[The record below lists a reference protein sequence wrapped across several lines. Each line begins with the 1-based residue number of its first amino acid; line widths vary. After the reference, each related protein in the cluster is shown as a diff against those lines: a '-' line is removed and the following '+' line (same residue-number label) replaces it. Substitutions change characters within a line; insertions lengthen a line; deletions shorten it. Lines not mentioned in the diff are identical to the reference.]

1 MRINSSDFDLRG
13 RRGERCWRRAPF
25 QFAELHG
32 SLKVNSASKVA
43 FVSRIS
49 LSSSETDER
58 RPSSTTTTTTTTT
71 TSSLLSSNE
80 RLATGKMGRAD
91 VEGGKRCGREGR
103 VSDKL
108 RDCRAY
114 AVALYAIILDER
126 PSCSTS
132 LDFHRF
138 WISTR
143 LTSLLRRPPN
153 ALLLSSS
160 PFFCPP
166 RGRILPWILLRL
178 RRMEESMLQGTRS

>member
-58 RPSSTTTTTTTTT
+58 RP
-71 TSSLLSSNE
+71 LSSNE

>member
-13 RRGERCWRRAPF
+13 RRGERCWRRTPF

-58 RPSSTTTTTTTTT
+58 RP
-71 TSSLLSSNE
+71 LSSNE